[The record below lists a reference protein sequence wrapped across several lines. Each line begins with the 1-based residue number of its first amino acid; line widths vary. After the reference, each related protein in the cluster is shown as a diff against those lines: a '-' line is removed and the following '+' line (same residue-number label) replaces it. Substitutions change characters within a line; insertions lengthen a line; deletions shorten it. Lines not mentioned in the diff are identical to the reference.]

1 MPASP
6 ASRIWRAAKVGLA
19 AGALI
24 AGLILGVGAV
34 MFFRFECAPPRL
46 EACVSEECA
55 PEVGTPQCE
64 SDVTLAHDIA
74 RIEALAAVGLA
85 LVGVGLVLS
94 LRQAK
99 TDPAA

>member
-6 ASRIWRAAKVGLA
+6 PSRIWRAAKVGLA
-19 AGALI
+19 AGALL

-34 MFFRFECAPPRL
+34 MFFRFECAPPRQDPCL
-46 EACVSEECA
+46 SEECA

-74 RIEALAAVGLA
+74 RIEALAAVGLV

-94 LRQAK
+94 LRHPRA
-99 TDPAA
+99 DAAA